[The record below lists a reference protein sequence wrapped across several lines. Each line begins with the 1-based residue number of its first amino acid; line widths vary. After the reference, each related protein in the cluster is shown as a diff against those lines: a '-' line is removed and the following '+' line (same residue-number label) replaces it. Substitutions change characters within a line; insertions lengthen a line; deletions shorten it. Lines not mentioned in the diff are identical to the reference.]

1 MRKLESPGGEE
12 KWPFPVEKRRCEKT
26 RIPRRGREMAISGG
40 NEKNK
45 ESKNPPAPAY
55 SLCAPWDA
63 SRLWNS
69 LVVLRKP
76 PAK

>member
-1 MRKLESPGGEE
+1 
-12 KWPFPVEKRRCEKT
+12 
-26 RIPRRGREMAISGG
+26 MAISGG

-76 PAK
+76 PAKPSASNDSSLSPLGA